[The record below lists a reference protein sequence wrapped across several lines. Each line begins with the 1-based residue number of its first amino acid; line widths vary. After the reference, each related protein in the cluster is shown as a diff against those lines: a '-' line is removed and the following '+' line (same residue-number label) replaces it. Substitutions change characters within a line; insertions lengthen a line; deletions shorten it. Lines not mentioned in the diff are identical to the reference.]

1 MDAVFEMIN
10 DRNSLIGLGDG
21 GAHVGVLTDASA
33 VTYLLTHWTRD
44 RTRGPKISLAMAIK
58 KLTSDNANAIGLGDR
73 GVIKVG
79 KKADINVINFSEL
92 NVSSPEVLYDLP
104 AGGRRLVQR
113 INGFDATIVSGKL
126 VSEFGVSTETLPGRL
141 VRGTRF

>member
-1 MDAVFEMIN
+1 
-10 DRNSLIGLGDG
+10 
-21 GAHVGVLTDASA
+21 
-33 VTYLLTHWTRD
+33 
-44 RTRGPKISLAMAIK
+44 
-58 KLTSDNANAIGLGDR
+58 
-73 GVIKVG
+73 VG

-92 NVSSPEVLYDLP
+92 NISSPEVLYDLP

-113 INGFDATIVSGKL
+113 INGFDATIVSGQL